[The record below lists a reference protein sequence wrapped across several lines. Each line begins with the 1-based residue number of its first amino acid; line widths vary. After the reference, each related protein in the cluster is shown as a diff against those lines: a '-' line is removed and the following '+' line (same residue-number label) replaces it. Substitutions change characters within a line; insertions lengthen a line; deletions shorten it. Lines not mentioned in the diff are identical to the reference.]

1 MRITNVE
8 KLLELMEQR
17 AGAWYGREPVTQLQH
32 ALQCA
37 QHAYLSGESVH
48 LISAALL
55 HDVGHLFE
63 EEDLDAPPEKDF
75 EHEQRAAAGLA
86 PLFGPA
92 VTEAV
97 RLHVNAKRYLCQA
110 RPGYWKGLSEA
121 SKASLVVQG
130 GIYTKEQAQAFIG
143 QPFAADAVKLRLWD
157 DKAKNPRAITPP
169 LEFFAPIVKRAQRI
183 AEVAD

>member
-1 MRITNVE
+1 MRVTSVD
-8 KLLELMEQR
+8 KLFALLEER

-48 LISAALL
+48 LITAALL
-55 HDVGHLFE
+55 HDTGHLFE
-63 EEDLDAPPEKDF
+63 EEDLDAPPEADF
-75 EHEQRAAAGLA
+75 EHEKRAAEGLA
-86 PLFGPA
+86 TLFGPA
-92 VTEAV
+92 VTEPV

-110 RPGYWKGLSEA
+110 RPGYWKALSQA
-121 SKASLVVQG
+121 SKDSLVVQG
-130 GIYTKEQAQAFIG
+130 GMYSKLQAQEFIL

-169 LEFFAPIVKRAQRI
+169 LEFFVPIVKRAQRI
-183 AEVAD
+183 AEVMD